1 MIQLLRKGGREEP
14 QSTQSLSPPSTPTP
28 PPSTPTPPPSTPT
41 SPAQSSFCSGSLGL
55 FYLLFRQLQ
64 NNVVPSHHLSQNAF
78 LPLQESALG
87 TLFCVSTSSPERR
100 PTVPAPSWA
109 WPWQRLRGV
118 PSGVQLSASA
128 VKGDVKPPETPQEAV
143 GDFTSTFM

>member
-14 QSTQSLSPPSTPTP
+14 QSTQPLSPPSTPTP
-28 PPSTPTPPPSTPT
+28 PPSTPTSR
-41 SPAQSSFCSGSLGL
+41 AQSSFCSGSLGL
-55 FYLLFRQLQ
+55 SYLLLRQLQ

-78 LPLQESALG
+78 LPLQEALG
-87 TLFCVSTSSPERR
+87 TLFCDSTSSPERS

-118 PSGVQLSASA
+118 PSGVQLSAPA

-143 GDFTSTFM
+143 GDFTSIFM